1 MRVKKIKRCLQGA
14 VCLFVGLLGFLPAV
28 QGSAMEAK
36 DLMFTVQGLYAHPLS
51 PQHYIEKYGGAGL
64 DISMER
70 MLDDKWSFGVALSQ
84 INFRKGGGGS
94 SGFSSLDLIVRR
106 FMGEWHGLNP
116 YGIVGVGA
124 DVFRDNL
131 KDPFGDV
138 LNVQLRAGS
147 LYVMSNSWAID
158 YGMGYHLLAPM
169 NEPYSFADVRLG
181 LNYRFGMQPKVNLN
195 RPLPVVAQQ
204 MNVTEMVAPPTPVGT
219 ALPTPMP
226 TPEPTVVAPVEP
238 EAYDYT
244 VKRGDCLYK
253 IAGKTT
259 SIGSSVLWPLI
270 YRENEETVEN
280 PHRIYPG
287 QVLQVRRQYDPEERR
302 KALNEGA
309 KIIKENPKP

>member
-1 MRVKKIKRCLQGA
+1 L
-14 VCLFVGLLGFLPAV
+14 LPAV
-28 QGSAMEAK
+28 QASAVEAK
-36 DLMFTVQGLYAHPLS
+36 DLMFTAQGLYAHPLS
-51 PQHYIEKYGGAGL
+51 PQHYLEKYGGAGL

-70 MLDDKWSFGVALSQ
+70 MLDDNWSFGVALSQ

-158 YGMGYHLLAPM
+158 YGMGYHLVAPM

-181 LNYRFGMQPKVNLN
+181 LNYRFGNQRKVNLN
-195 RPLPVVAQQ
+195 RPSDVVARQ
-204 MNVTEMVAPPTPVGT
+204 VD
-219 ALPTPMP
+219 
-226 TPEPTVVAPVEP
+226 VVENPKYLAPVPVDP
-238 EAYDYT
+238 EELSYT
-244 VKRGDCLYK
+244 VRTGDCLYN
-253 IAGKTT
+253 IAGNTA
-259 SIGSSVLWPLI
+259 SIGSPTLWPLI
-270 YRENEETVEN
+270 YWENKEIVEN
-280 PHRIYPG
+280 PHWIFPG
-287 QVLQVRRQYDPEERR
+287 QVLQVRKQYASEERR
-302 KALNEGA
+302 KALKESA
-309 KIIKENPKP
+309 SIVKENPQNKSK